1 MANTGVHQKGATMA
15 ERAHLEQEV
24 QNALS
29 HIDDGDNF
37 LLSGGA
43 GSGKTYSLVQ
53 LINQLIKEQ
62 PDKSVACITYTN
74 AAVREIEERINHKNL
89 SVSTIHD
96 FLWDNIKHFQ
106 KELKL
111 SLINLINDESS
122 RINNPEEYDLK
133 GDYFNSLSEGIQ
145 YKEYV
150 NVKNGIISHDEVL
163 LLANYIFENYPR
175 LSDIL
180 KDKFRFIFLDEYQ
193 DTSPLVVEIL
203 LKHLKKSNKKTTI
216 GFFGDSMQSIYENG
230 IGDLNE
236 YKEEFEEVL
245 KKQNRRN
252 PQLIIDLA
260 NQIRTDSISQEPSE
274 DSEAP
279 NMKHGKIK
287 EGTITFCY
295 SDNDDI
301 EYIKSK
307 IGWNFDDSKKTKI
320 LNLTHNL
327 IAPKAGFK
335 NLMEI
340 YDKDRIIEFK
350 NRIKKYIKSEEI
362 ETDFSDMKFGE
373 VLKILQKGKTEKD
386 LAKVSPTKT
395 MLKFIEANSELYKYA
410 LKQNYGKFS
419 KIYLTKEALVDDKK
433 QTKDEESKKGSKR
446 DDLIKHLFKIQDNI
460 AFYKSRQ
467 FNDFIRKTEYKISSL
482 KDKKIL
488 AERIGKLID
497 VGDKDIGTIIDD
509 AHNFSICRKDEKL
522 SSFIEENNYLF
533 HRVKQ
538 VEFSEFQ
545 KLYDYLEGY
554 TPFSTQHKTKG
565 QEFDNVLVIVDNGGW
580 NDYNFEKFFVGDGK
594 ESVQERTKKIFY
606 VCCTRAK
613 ENLAI
618 FYHNPSINVIRIAQS
633 WFGKTSVKN
642 LESTV

>member
-1 MANTGVHQKGATMA
+1 MA